1 MSTWLEQIKRD
12 TERQIEERERSS
24 QLKDRIKESRRLRS
38 EAHRK
43 QLDYVESFVPLEEQI
58 QRWWRG
64 LSVSVQQRPFST
76 RDLLAQLRGR
86 YKQRPAA
93 SAVATAL
100 RKLGFIQYRA
110 WSKNGQGCRLWNAM
124 KREGKTL

>member
-1 MSTWLEQIKRD
+1 MSIWLEQIKRD
-12 TERQIEERERSS
+12 AERQIRESERSS
-24 QLKDRIKESRRLRS
+24 QLKDRVKESRRIRS

-43 QLDYVESFVPLEEQI
+43 QLEYVESFVPLEEQI

-76 RDLLAQLRGR
+76 RDLVAQLRGR

-100 RKLGFIQYRA
+100 RKLGFMQYRD
-110 WSKNGQGCRLWNAM
+110 WSKNGQGCRLWSVM
-124 KREGKTL
+124 K

>member
-1 MSTWLEQIKRD
+1 MSIWLEQIKRD
-12 TERQIEERERSS
+12 ADRQIRASERSS
-24 QLKDRIKESRRLRS
+24 QLKDRVKESRRIRS

-43 QLDYVESFVPLEEQI
+43 QLEYVESFVPLEEQI

-64 LSVSVQQRPFST
+64 LSVTVQQRPFST
-76 RDLLAQLRGR
+76 RDLVSQLRGR

-100 RKLGFIQYRA
+100 RRLGFIQYRD
-110 WSKNGQGCRLWNAM
+110 WSKNGQGCRLWHAM
-124 KREGKTL
+124 K

>member
-12 TERQIEERERSS
+12 AERQIRESERSS
-24 QLKDRIKESRRLRS
+24 QLKDRVKESRRIRS

-43 QLDYVESFVPLEEQI
+43 QLEYVESFVPLEEQI

-64 LSVSVQQRPFST
+64 LSASVQQRPFST
-76 RDLLAQLRGR
+76 RDLVAQLRGR

-100 RKLGFIQYRA
+100 RKLGFIQYRD
-110 WSKNGQGCRLWNAM
+110 WSKNGQGCRLWHAM
-124 KREGKTL
+124 K

>member
-1 MSTWLEQIKRD
+1 M
-12 TERQIEERERSS
+12 
-24 QLKDRIKESRRLRS
+24 RS

-43 QLDYVESFVPLEEQI
+43 QLEYLESFVQLEEQI

-76 RDLLAQLRGR
+76 RDLLAQFRGR

-100 RKLGFIQYRA
+100 RKLGFVQYRDL
-110 WSKNGQGCRLWNAM
+110 SKNGQGCRLWNAM
-124 KREGKTL
+124 K

>member
-1 MSTWLEQIKRD
+1 M
-12 TERQIEERERSS
+12 
-24 QLKDRIKESRRLRS
+24 RS

-43 QLDYVESFVPLEEQI
+43 QLEYLESFVPLEEQI

-100 RKLGFIQYRA
+100 RKLGFVQYRD

-124 KREGKTL
+124 K